1 MISLDKNLPFE
12 DVSPEQIAA
21 EENPPPQLRKDG
33 RKEIRGSWRQIRV
46 ESRYEIC
53 SVLG

>member
-1 MISLDKNLPFE
+1 MNPSFE

-33 RKEIRGSWRQIRV
+33 GKEIQGSWRRLRV
-46 ESRYEIC
+46 ESRYGMC
-53 SVLG
+53 SMLR